1 MLFPEDYP
9 GILVTVAHPQGDVAV
24 PLDEW
29 IRTGPGPPAKSM
41 GTRSPP
47 ASSPSPNR

>member
-9 GILVTVAHPQGDVAV
+9 GIPVTVAHPWGDMAV

-41 GTRSPP
+41 GTRSPLTSCP
-47 ASSPSPNR
+47 FV